1 MCAGG
6 LEIVAKG
13 EADELL
19 MRLLLIKESAGKR
32 CLFFALA
39 YYCSEVA
46 QHCGWY
52 QQFTWNTFFFP

>member
-6 LEIVAKG
+6 LEIVARG

-39 YYCSEVA
+39 YLLL
-46 QHCGWY
+46 
-52 QQFTWNTFFFP
+52 